1 MSGDRE
7 ITSGNRCKFSRK
19 FRCIVGSYFSIIV
32 VYKNIVAVYIDNV
45 ESKVDILQPGLFI
58 SSLFIRYAPFKN
70 KEKPRKTNK
79 NRGFTNKNMFFLV
92 SFCFYLFLKGAERK
106 SRQGDR
112 NGFSHVDSASAAVS
126 RANPRIP
133 AQVPD
138 KWDEK
143 SEQRRRHHSRWPK
156 EGFGWTQKDR

>member
-1 MSGDRE
+1 MSGDRK
-7 ITSGNRCKFSRK
+7 ITSGDTCKFSRK
-19 FRCIVGSYFSIIV
+19 FWCIVGSYFSIVV
-32 VYKNIVAVYIDNV
+32 VYKIIAAVYKNNV
-45 ESKVDILQPGLFI
+45 ESKIDILLPGLFI

-79 NRGFTNKNMFFLV
+79 NRGFTNKNLFFLV
-92 SFCFYLFLKGAERK
+92 CNCFSLFLKGAERK

-112 NGFSHVDSASAAVS
+112 NGFSHVACPMAAIS

-133 AQVPD
+133 VRVPD
-138 KWDEK
+138 KRDEK
-143 SEQRRRHHSRWPK
+143 SEQRRGHCSRWPK

>member
-1 MSGDRE
+1 MSGDRK
-7 ITSGNRCKFSRK
+7 ITSGDTCKFSRK
-19 FRCIVGSYFSIIV
+19 FVRIVGSYFSIIVVYKNIVV

-79 NRGFTNKNMFFLV
+79 NRGLKNKKLFFLV

-106 SRQGDR
+106 SRRDDR
-112 NGFSHVDSASAAVS
+112 NGFSHMVCPMA
-126 RANPRIP
+126 RQEWIL
-133 AQVPD
+133 
-138 KWDEK
+138 
-143 SEQRRRHHSRWPK
+143 RHGLLNGYDQS
-156 EGFGWTQKDR
+156 GQSSNSSSSS